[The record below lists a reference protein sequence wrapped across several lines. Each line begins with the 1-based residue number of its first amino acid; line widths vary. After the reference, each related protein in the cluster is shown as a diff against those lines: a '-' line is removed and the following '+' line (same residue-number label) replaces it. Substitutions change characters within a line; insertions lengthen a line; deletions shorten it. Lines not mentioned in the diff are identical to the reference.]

1 MHSPA
6 PKQKPNYTFVTCS
19 NDDISLLNMVVGTA
33 ALHTSVAVDHFE
45 HFTVPLDAVAAHPF
59 DQDIAELCS
68 LDNQRIVSVS
78 IKNRK

>member
-1 MHSPA
+1 
-6 PKQKPNYTFVTCS
+6 
-19 NDDISLLNMVVGTA
+19 MVVGTA

-59 DQDIAELCS
+59 DEDIAELCS
-68 LDNQRIVSVS
+68 LDNQRIVSVP